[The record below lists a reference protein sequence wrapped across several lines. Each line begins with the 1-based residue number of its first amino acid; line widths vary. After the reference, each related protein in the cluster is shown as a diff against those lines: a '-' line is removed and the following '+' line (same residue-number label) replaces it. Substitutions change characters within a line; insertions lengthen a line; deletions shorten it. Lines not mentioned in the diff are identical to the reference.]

1 MTLFLPCSPH
11 LAAQRRLR
19 VIYIWSF
26 LVVLFTCP
34 KDCFARIGDS
44 LKECEL
50 RYGAA
55 TQLQIPQDLS
65 YNNTVRVYEFNTESY
80 TVLAVIG
87 SHVGTMQIS
96 YFKDGKF
103 GQSEAE
109 DIIKRNYSTC
119 EQAVLSNEG
128 ITVEDGL
135 TSIRFSLRPYGAVKG
150 DAYLSVGRGT
160 SGLKVWDAR
169 KMIDQADSVALTAES
184 VALAPRSRQFAES
197 YQKRLESTASD
208 VIADEWKAIN
218 DKVLGATEPSTVLGS
233 RNTSGNMVS
242 VHAPDPR
249 TLRMAE
255 LRKKIDARQD
265 ELGGFERQKKNL
277 LETIRKEESKPTL
290 SGRPSLTAYRARI
303 SLAEVRARIKHAQGM
318 IEADKR
324 EINGL

>member
-1 MTLFLPCSPH
+1 M
-11 LAAQRRLR
+11 
-19 VIYIWSF
+19 
-26 LVVLFTCP
+26 VLSTSP
-34 KDCFARIGDS
+34 KDCLARIGES

-55 TQLQIPQDLS
+55 TQLQIPQELS
-65 YNNTVRVYEFNTESY
+65 YNDSVRVYEFNTESY
-80 TVLAVIG
+80 KVLAVIG

-109 DIIKRNYSTC
+109 AEDIIKRNYSTC
-119 EQAVLSNEG
+119 EQAVRSNEG

-135 TSIRFSLRPYGAVKG
+135 TTIHFSLRPYGAAKG

-160 SGLKVWDAR
+160 SGLTVWDAR
-169 KMIDQADSVALTAES
+169 KMVDQADSVALTAKS

-197 YQKRLESTASD
+197 YQKRLESSASD

-290 SGRPSLTAYRARI
+290 SGRPSLTAYRARR

>member
-1 MTLFLPCSPH
+1 
-11 LAAQRRLR
+11 
-19 VIYIWSF
+19 
-26 LVVLFTCP
+26 VVLSTSP
-34 KDCFARIGDS
+34 KDCLARIGDS

-55 TQLQIPQDLS
+55 TQLQIPQELF
-65 YNNTVRVYEFNTESY
+65 YNDSVRVYEFNTESY
-80 TVLAVIG
+80 KVLAVIG

-119 EQAVLSNEG
+119 EQAVRSNEG
-128 ITVEDGL
+128 ITVENGL
-135 TSIRFSLRPYGAVKG
+135 TRIHFSLRPYGAVKG

-160 SGLKVWDAR
+160 SGLTVWDAR

-184 VALAPRSRQFAES
+184 VALAPRSGQFAES
-197 YQKRLESTASD
+197 YQKRLESSASD
-208 VIADEWKAIN
+208 VIAD
-218 DKVLGATEPSTVLGS
+218 GS

-290 SGRPSLTAYRARI
+290 SGRPSLTAYRART

-318 IEADKR
+318 IEAYKR